1 MPGGVWPFKWRP
13 NSPFCATP
21 PESAQAFGQ
30 KPFWPTGGKATMATK
45 PNLDEVVSAL
55 ERLVRLFDWE
65 RKLYL
70 AFGLVSLFLF
80 LFSGY
85 RMLSGGNVDKE
96 LLAGMLGSTGVAAAC
111 SARVVFF
118 LTKAFSIV
126 EQLVT
131 PKAGEGGDAN
141 GK

>member
-1 MPGGVWPFKWRP
+1 
-13 NSPFCATP
+13 
-21 PESAQAFGQ
+21 
-30 KPFWPTGGKATMATK
+30 MATK
-45 PNLDEVVSAL
+45 PQPSLDEVVTAL
-55 ERLVRLFDWE
+55 ERLIRLFDWE

-70 AFGLVSLFLF
+70 AFGLVSLLLF

-85 RMLSGGNVDKE
+85 RMLTDGKVDKE
-96 LLAGMLGSTGVAAAC
+96 LLAGMLGATGVAAAC

-131 PKAGEGGDAN
+131 TRTSGQGNAN
-141 GK
+141 DK

>member
-1 MPGGVWPFKWRP
+1 
-13 NSPFCATP
+13 
-21 PESAQAFGQ
+21 
-30 KPFWPTGGKATMATK
+30 MAAN
-45 PNLDEVVSAL
+45 PQPSLDEVVSAL
-55 ERLVRLFDWE
+55 ERLIRLFDWE

-70 AFGLVSLFLF
+70 AFGVLSLFLF

-85 RMLSGGNVDKE
+85 KMLIGGNVDKE
-96 LLAGMLGSTGVAAAC
+96 LLAGMLGATGVAAAC

-131 PKAGEGGDAN
+131 TKSTNKGRADGT
-141 GK
+141 